1 MPGTGEYI
9 HSNLDVWLCA
19 CYLTPLDLLPLFGS
33 SINCRSGSLRL
44 FTRYRHST
52 KIKLLASM
60 YTRNKE
66 NLSNSAS
73 TGALIRSDVAPK
85 WRIFHKHHTKF
96 RTHLNIPILINCFSL
111 TKIRTLLPK
120 SAKPV
125 YFLPLM
131 ERFFDF
137 YSIFFLFHNR
147 KKLDKI
153 CHHRLLLYCAAVNCD
168 VTSVQELIR
177 LE

>member
-1 MPGTGEYI
+1 
-9 HSNLDVWLCA
+9 
-19 CYLTPLDLLPLFGS
+19 
-33 SINCRSGSLRL
+33 
-44 FTRYRHST
+44 
-52 KIKLLASM
+52 M

-137 YSIFFLFHNR
+137 YYIFFYFTIGKNWT
-147 KKLDKI
+147 KSVI
-153 CHHRLLLYCAAVNCD
+153 TSYCCIVLLLIVM
-168 VTSVQELIR
+168 
-177 LE
+177 

>member
-1 MPGTGEYI
+1 
-9 HSNLDVWLCA
+9 
-19 CYLTPLDLLPLFGS
+19 
-33 SINCRSGSLRL
+33 
-44 FTRYRHST
+44 
-52 KIKLLASM
+52 M

-73 TGALIRSDVAPK
+73 TEALVRSDVAPK

-125 YFLPLM
+125 HFLSLM
-131 ERFFDF
+131 GRFFDF
-137 YSIFFLFHNR
+137 YSIFFISQSE
-147 KKLDKI
+147 KI
-153 CHHRLLLYCAAVNCD
+153 GQNLSSP
-168 VTSVQELIR
+168 VTVVLCCC
-177 LE
+177 